1 LKKDPA
7 VHKSWALYLSKFLNA
22 YKDEGIDF
30 WGITPQNEPNSNG
43 VWETCVYTPEEE
55 RDFVKNYLGPMLEDT
70 YPGINIIMLDDDK
83 EHLLRWTKV
92 VLSDPAAS
100 KYIQGIGFHW
110 YWMLE
115 DFQRLDQV
123 HQMFPDKFLLPT
135 EACNCPGVAMNN
147 WFRGEEYAI
156 DILGDLNHWSVGWVD
171 WNMVLDPFGGPNHG
185 QNFCDAPVIADPSTG
200 VVFYQPT
207 YYVLGH
213 FSRFIPPGSVRVGH
227 TNVAGYGSKISA
239 TTFLTPDNDVVLVV
253 LNTSDDEVT
262 FKIEDLSGY
271 YAKGISLPHC
281 IQTYVYPAIEQI
293 Q

>member
-1 LKKDPA
+1 
-7 VHKSWALYLSKFLNA
+7 
-22 YKDEGIDF
+22 
-30 WGITPQNEPNSNG
+30 
-43 VWETCVYTPEEE
+43 
-55 RDFVKNYLGPMLEDT
+55 
-70 YPGINIIMLDDDK
+70 
-83 EHLLRWTKV
+83 
-92 VLSDPAAS
+92 
-100 KYIQGIGFHW
+100 
-110 YWMLE
+110 MLE

-123 HQMFPDKFLLPT
+123 HEMFPDKFLLPT

-213 FSRFIPPGSVRVGH
+213 FSRFIPPGKSIACYIFEIRSPFIFVIMHDNTVNKQRFNSAFIIGSVRVGH

-271 YAKGISLPHC
+271 YAKGNSLPHC